1 MRALI
6 LAGHG
11 SHILPDT
18 AGIVWSYVDQLR
30 RWGVADEVTACFW
43 KEVPAFHQVLDTI
56 QSELITVV
64 PVFTAAGYFSQTVI
78 PAEMGLAGSVTRR
91 DGRTIYYARTIGEHA
106 AIADIIYRHVTE
118 TIQAENLNP
127 HDVAV
132 AIIGHGTPRD
142 SQSQDTARYQAA
154 HLRKQAL
161 VAEVVTA
168 YLDDDPKIASIY
180 RTTKSP
186 AMIVV
191 PFFLATG
198 SHVTQDVPQ
207 ALGLMP
213 GQSQAIINGRQVFY
227 TPPVGTDEAICQIIL
242 ELARETGQRL
252 EIQSG
257 DNQWCSFPSYGS
269 DDLMTA
275 VKNSEMTRFGEL
287 QLSLTEVRPA
297 HTKSDKIVRMIDSL
311 AALRQIVRENPFRP
325 LATSTGLPGGWCVP
339 VTADHTL
346 PAVVET
352 IYPGAI
358 ADWAHNRR
366 GEFRPQTLQEVAE
379 RQTGIFRSIH
389 EATATQIDRITNTVC
404 GQCVRQPTWFVGET
418 SANDIPCQAPC
429 NWWLSQAKEAI

>member
-30 RWGVADEVTACFW
+30 RWGVADEITACFW
-43 KEVPAFHQVLDTI
+43 KEMPAFNQVLNSI
-56 QSELITVV
+56 QSEHVTVV

-78 PAEMGLAGSVTRR
+78 PAEMGLAGPITRSE
-91 DGRTIYYARTIGEHA
+91 GRTIYYTRTIGEHP
-106 AIADIIYRHVTE
+106 AIAEIVQRHVTN
-118 TIQAENLNP
+118 TLQAENLNP

-132 AIIGHGTPRD
+132 AIVGHGTPRN
-142 SQSQDTARYQAA
+142 SQSQDTARDQAA
-154 HLRKQAL
+154 HLHERAL

-186 AMIVV
+186 AIIVV

-213 GQSQAIINGRQVFY
+213 GQSQATINGRQVYY
-227 TPPVGTDEAICQIIL
+227 TPPVGTDEAVCQIII
-242 ELARETGQRL
+242 ELARETGQRF
-252 EIQSG
+252 EIQPG
-257 DNQWCSFPSYGS
+257 DNQWDSFPSYGS

-275 VKNSEMTRFGEL
+275 IKNNEMTRFGEL

-297 HTKSDKIVRMIDSL
+297 HTKSDKIERMIDTP
-311 AALRQIVRENPFRP
+311 AALRQIVREKPFRP
-325 LATSTGLPGGWCVP
+325 MATSTGLPGGWCVP
-339 VTADHTL
+339 VAAHRAL
-346 PAVVET
+346 PAVIET

-358 ADWAHNRR
+358 GDWARNQR
-366 GEFRPQTLQEVAE
+366 GEFRALTLREVGE

-389 EATATQIDRITNTVC
+389 KATATIIDRITNTVC
-404 GQCVRQPTWFVGET
+404 GQCVRQPTWLVSET
-418 SANDIPCQAPC
+418 SLNDIPCQAPC